1 MPVEQ
6 ALKKVLAHC
15 VEVGSTL
22 EELRKFG
29 NVTAITRPKPGGFI
43 GRLKT
48 PNVSIPARREPG

>member
-29 NVTAITRPKPGGFI
+29 NVTGDTRPKPGGFI